1 VRRAIRTSAL
11 LLFALGVAIA
21 CDHTSSAGPT
31 SGSASGK
38 GSAMTGFSAAATAFR
53 DHAIKTLGIKD
64 SEIVLAPN
72 GEAKMPHTYGG
83 AWAFNAAP
91 SNNPDRVARGW
102 ATGNGTVITTQQNFG
117 VLLAEAGLWATP
129 RGDLSGLGKAIAWSL
144 GNSYQAPGP
153 PDVQVG
159 ADGAG
164 KITCYLIYQEAGGGG
179 HIGPQVPVEVV
190 VTVAKDHSATVKI
203 NKPS

>member
-1 VRRAIRTSAL
+1 
-11 LLFALGVAIA
+11 
-21 CDHTSSAGPT
+21 
-31 SGSASGK
+31 
-38 GSAMTGFSAAATAFR
+38 MTGFSAASAAFR
-53 DHAIKTLGIKD
+53 DHAIKVLGTKD
-64 SEIVLAPN
+64 ITLAPN

-83 AWAFNAAP
+83 AWAFNVAP
-91 SNNPDRVARGW
+91 SNNAERTVRGW

-117 VLLAEAGLWATP
+117 VLLAEAGLWSTP
-129 RGDLSGLGKAIAWSL
+129 RGDLAQLPAAIAWSL
-144 GNSYQAPGP
+144 GNSYQAPGG

-179 HIGPQVPVEVV
+179 HIGPQVPAEVV

-203 NKPS
+203 TKQS